1 MLSRRQFASGTAA
14 IVSGGL
20 IGGRSGMG
28 EAAPFSTLL
37 PIPRLI
43 DAANQGNAVK
53 LKVLSPHI
61 RDEEILDSNKP
72 HVLKKVALIR

>member
-1 MLSRRQFASGTAA
+1 
-14 IVSGGL
+14 
-20 IGGRSGMG
+20 MG

-61 RDEEILDSNKP
+61 RDEELLDSNKT